1 MLQDN
6 PPRLLFFTGKGGVGK
21 TSIACSTAVALADQG
36 KKVLLVSTDPA
47 SNLQQVLGQA
57 ISDRKATSISGV
69 NGLDAININPNAAA
83 VAYRNRMIDPVRT
96 LLPQSVVTHME
107 EQLSGACT
115 TEIAAF
121 NEFTDLLTSEETR
134 ERYDHVVF
142 DTAPTGHTLRL
153 LQLPKA
159 WSEFLESSVGGAS
172 CLGPL
177 AGLVEK
183 KNQYF
188 QSLTTLADPA
198 TTVFVLVIRPKRET
212 VWEAER
218 TSRELSELGIT
229 NQRLVINAIMPT
241 HVTDDPLA
249 IALQKREKEL
259 LDSLSPNLAALP
271 CDKVYLKPHNMV
283 GLDAIRAL
291 VGNMPSHESISP
303 SGFESKEC
311 DSYKDGTLK
320 KVSLAGTSLVDL
332 VDEIETDRKGLVMV
346 LGKGGVGKTTIAAAI
361 ALALASRGHAV
372 HLTTTDPAAHLSLA
386 IDSPFPNLV
395 VDRINPEVEVERY
408 RQGILDTQGKGLDE
422 ASRALLVEDLRS
434 PCTEEIAVFKAFA
447 RVIDESRGKF
457 VIVDTAPTGHTLL
470 LLDATGAYHRE
481 VSRHTEDT
489 PCIRTALTQ
498 LQDPSQTKMILVTLA
513 ETTPLLEAIDLQED
527 LRRAKIEPWAWV
539 VNSSIFL
546 AKPTDPLLVARSE
559 SEVKHILKVKEM
571 NKRYAIV
578 PWQVAEP
585 SGIEKLL
592 ALTKPTAGG

>member
-1 MLQDN
+1 
-6 PPRLLFFTGKGGVGK
+6 
-21 TSIACSTAVALADQG
+21 
-36 KKVLLVSTDPA
+36 
-47 SNLQQVLGQA
+47 
-57 ISDRKATSISGV
+57 
-69 NGLDAININPNAAA
+69 
-83 VAYRNRMIDPVRT
+83 
-96 LLPQSVVTHME
+96 
-107 EQLSGACT
+107 
-115 TEIAAF
+115 
-121 NEFTDLLTSEETR
+121 
-134 ERYDHVVF
+134 
-142 DTAPTGHTLRL
+142 
-153 LQLPKA
+153 
-159 WSEFLESSVGGAS
+159 
-172 CLGPL
+172 
-177 AGLVEK
+177 
-183 KNQYF
+183 
-188 QSLTTLADPA
+188 
-198 TTVFVLVIRPKRET
+198 
-212 VWEAER
+212 
-218 TSRELSELGIT
+218 
-229 NQRLVINAIMPT
+229 
-241 HVTDDPLA
+241 
-249 IALQKREKEL
+249 
-259 LDSLSPNLAALP
+259 
-271 CDKVYLKPHNMV
+271 MV

-303 SGFESKEC
+303 SGLESKEC

-422 ASRALLVEDLRS
+422 ASRSLLVEDLRS

-481 VSRHTEDT
+481 VSRHTEDIL
-489 PCIRTALTQ
+489 CIRTALTQ